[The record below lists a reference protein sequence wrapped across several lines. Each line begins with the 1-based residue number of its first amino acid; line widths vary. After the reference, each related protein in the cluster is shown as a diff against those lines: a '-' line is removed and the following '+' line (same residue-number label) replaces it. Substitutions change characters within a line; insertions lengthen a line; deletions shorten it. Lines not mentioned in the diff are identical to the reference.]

1 MDNSQGNGLIKD
13 VRNHTKRNYI
23 PRSDDNVIFQ
33 NFGQYSLKGI
43 IEETPLSKIFFSEMN
58 MNVLQKAIRFN
69 VNKKTNE
76 IIDYQSTNEL
86 FTIMRSI
93 FLQEGDA
100 GVYSKDIAKHI
111 RKLNGLVI
119 EFAVHQI
126 SNQVSQH
133 KEYLTKISTLPV
145 PLKNPIYDNKQNFT
159 FDISNLM

>member
-1 MDNSQGNGLIKD
+1 MESCNEHLEQL
-13 VRNHTKRNYI
+13 NHTKRNYI
-23 PRSDDNVIFQ
+23 PRSDENVIFQ
-33 NFGQYSLKGI
+33 NYGQYSLKGI
-43 IEETPLSKIFFSEMN
+43 IEETPLSQIFFSEMN